1 MSTWYFLVALAAFGI
16 LGMIGHVLRAVIN
29 LYPDRL
35 SDKPLLD
42 VVVSPG
48 YSIED
53 HLFQL
58 EFDEY
63 GFYRLDS
70 RRNLIITTILTMF
83 GGLIIILLDA
93 SIANQISGLIDL
105 AWAWIGETAQKRLT
119 EFGLRS

>member
-16 LGMIGHVLRAVIN
+16 LGMISHVLRAVIN

-48 YSIED
+48 YSVED